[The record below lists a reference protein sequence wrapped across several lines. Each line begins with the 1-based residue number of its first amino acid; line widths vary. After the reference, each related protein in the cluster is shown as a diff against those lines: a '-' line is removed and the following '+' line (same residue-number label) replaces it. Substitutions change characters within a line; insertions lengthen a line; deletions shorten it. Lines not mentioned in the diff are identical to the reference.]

1 MSDLNAAILDHIVY
15 SQLTPSDMVSAII
28 NIYSVS
34 DVPDYV
40 WHGIGV
46 SVKH

>member
-1 MSDLNAAILDHIVY
+1 MPDLNAATLDHIAY
-15 SQLTPSDMVSAII
+15 SQLTPSDMVSASI
-28 NIYSVS
+28 NVYSVS

-40 WHGIGV
+40 RQGIGV